1 MEKCKTISTVDFES
15 AVRELE
21 KDVRESDHLT
31 KTYVIKRIDAM
42 KDALVTYEKKE
53 DHPIPEWLQL

>member
-1 MEKCKTISTVDFES
+1 MDKAVTICTADFES
-15 AVRELE
+15 AIRDLK
-21 KDVRESDHLT
+21 KDLAETDHLT

-53 DHPIPEWLQL
+53 DYPIPEWLQL